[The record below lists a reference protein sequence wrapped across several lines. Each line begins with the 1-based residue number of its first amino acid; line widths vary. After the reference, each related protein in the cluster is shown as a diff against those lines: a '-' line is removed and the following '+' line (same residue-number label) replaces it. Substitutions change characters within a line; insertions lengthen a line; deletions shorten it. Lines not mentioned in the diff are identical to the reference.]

1 MFQSNDAKINY
12 FPVNTLAPKG
22 ESVTV
27 FVKKVVGP
35 KSDGF
40 ALVDNGKVFVVD
52 IGKAEDTE
60 LIDYLLSLREAW
72 IGADPLPADL
82 PARLEVTVIVSHP
95 HPDHIAALPLLFA
108 DERFCV
114 IAVYAPTRSQLSFD
128 AEKAPPSLV
137 KYENRLEAACEL
149 LAPHGHTAKGVTRVP
164 FGKVYPV
171 ETGCED
177 FTLEIYPSH
186 IDWSEDLPDDNAG
199 YRYILANNPK
209 GYESMVEKGYS
220 NGVMNGNS
228 LWLKASKGAHSVLIT
243 GDQRDRDEM
252 LGAMIRHYG
261 EAAFKCTVL
270 KIPHHGEGNYSPH
283 LIGAADPKFTVF
295 TTSIEKAMPDTVKLC
310 EEMDCRNYYTADGNL
325 FFDVSDKEVKA
336 YGIEPRLENDINER
350 TENGASVIPRA
361 TNGRPYKQK

>member
-1 MFQSNDAKINY
+1 MHKVASEQLKY
-12 FPVNTLAPKG
+12 FPVNRLAPK
-22 ESVTV
+22 EEKMTV
-27 FVKKVVGP
+27 FAKKVVGP

-40 ALVDNGKVFVVD
+40 ALVDNGKIFVID
-52 IGKAEDTE
+52 IGKAEDVE
-60 LIDYLLSLREAW
+60 LIDYLLSLREKW
-72 IGADPLPADL
+72 IGENSLPESL

-114 IAVYAPTRSQLSFD
+114 IAVFAPTRSQLSFD

-137 KYENRLEAACEL
+137 KYENRLEAACEM

-164 FGKVYPV
+164 FGKVYPL
-171 ETGCED
+171 ESGSEGT
-177 FTLEIYPSH
+177 TLEIYPAH
-186 IDWSEDLPDDNAG
+186 IDWSEDLPGDKEG

-209 GYESMVEKGYS
+209 GYENIVEKGYS

-228 LWLKASKGAHSVLIT
+228 LWVKASKGAHSVLIT
-243 GDQRDRDEM
+243 GDQRACDEM

-261 EAAFKCTVL
+261 EAAFQCTVL

-283 LIGAADPKFTVF
+283 LIGAADPQFTVF

-310 EEMDCRNYYTADGNL
+310 EEMGCRNYYTADGNL
-325 FFDVSDKEVKA
+325 FFDVSETEVKA
-336 YGIEPRLENDINER
+336 YGIEPR
-350 TENGASVIPRA
+350 
-361 TNGRPYKQK
+361 